1 MRLISLILIGFLCM
15 GLSGA
20 VRSEINAS
28 VASWDGSANVT
39 WFALNTAGHYLD
51 IAEDGRQVLIINT
64 SNVISAYVQNITIPA
79 GIFWREGLGDKL
91 FQLATNQTYILGP
104 FESSRF
110 KQANES
116 LFIDTNSTRGSVALV
131 LLPR

>member
-64 SNVISAYVQNITIPA
+64 TNTISAYVQNITIPA

-110 KQANES
+110 KQANETV
-116 LFIDTNSTRGSVALV
+116 LLDTNETRGSVALV